1 MSPRLIM
8 KMRVAEIRDVA
19 SDVRVFTLR
28 HATRTTLPPPEPGAH
43 VDVRL
48 PDGKVR
54 QYSLCGDPDDASQYM
69 IAVKREPEGR
79 GGSVWIHDTIKQD
92 DTLLVSAPRN
102 HFQLVD
108 GAARYVLIA
117 GGIGITP
124 MLPMVR
130 RLQKI
135 GADYVL
141 HYCSSE
147 ATPPFSDLL
156 REICGPRA
164 QIYSTAL
171 SACAPR
177 RFDAAG
183 ALADVGTATHIYC
196 CGPARLMDAVRDASA
211 HWPEEQVHFEAFK
224 PLVDENF
231 VPQAFDLVL
240 NSSGQRLHVP
250 AEKSA
255 LDVLREAG
263 VSTSSSC
270 ETGVCGSCACGYLSG
285 EVIHRDAFLSPSARK
300 SRLALC
306 ISRGTGTIVLDL

>member
-8 KMRVAEIRDVA
+8 KMRVADIRDVA
-19 SDVRVFTLR
+19 SDVREFTLR

-54 QYSLCGDPDDASQYM
+54 QYSLCGDPDDASQYV

-79 GGSVWIHDTIKQD
+79 GGSVWMHDTIKQG
-92 DTLLVSAPRN
+92 DTIQVSAPRN
-102 HFQLVD
+102 HFELVD

-130 RLQKI
+130 RLQMR
-135 GADYVL
+135 GADYIL
-141 HYCSSE
+141 HYCSSA

-164 QIYSTAL
+164 QIYSTAP
-171 SACAPR
+171 SASTPR
-177 RFDAAG
+177 RLDIPAA
-183 ALADVGTATHIYC
+183 LSEVVPLMHVYC
-196 CGPARLMDAVRDASA
+196 CGPIRLMEAVREAGA
-211 HWPEEQVHFEAFK
+211 HWPEEQLHFEAFK

-231 VPQAFDLVL
+231 VPQTFDLVL

-255 LDVLREAG
+255 LDVLRDAG
-263 VSTSSSC
+263 VSASSSC
-270 ETGVCGSCACGYLSG
+270 ETGVCGSCACGYMSG
-285 EVIHRDAFLSPSARK
+285 DVIHRDAFLSPSARK
-300 SRLALC
+300 SRLTLC
-306 ISRGTGTIVLDL
+306 VSRGTGTIVLDL